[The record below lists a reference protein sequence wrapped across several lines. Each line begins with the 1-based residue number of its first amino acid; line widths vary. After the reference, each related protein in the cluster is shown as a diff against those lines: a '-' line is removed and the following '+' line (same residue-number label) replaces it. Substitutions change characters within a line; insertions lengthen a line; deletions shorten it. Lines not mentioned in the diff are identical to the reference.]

1 MKRTEKRG
9 RKPDKNS
16 SLAAVQEF
24 HLWILPAVLEL
35 RSDFGL
41 FSKED
46 EQGERMLVYCD
57 LPFAEDRRELVFRS
71 LIDRKHMPTED
82 QVSSASG
89 QYSSVSVR
97 DHNIE

>member
-1 MKRTEKRG
+1 MMS
-9 RKPDKNS
+9 KNS
-16 SLAAVQEF
+16 ISGT
-24 HLWILPAVLEL
+24 AVLEL

-46 EQGERMLVYCD
+46 EQGERVLVYCD

-82 QVSSASG
+82 QVGSIYPCSYDLRRQGDPSHFAIIILNDEG
-89 QYSSVSVR
+89 KK
-97 DHNIE
+97 

>member
-1 MKRTEKRG
+1 LV
-9 RKPDKNS
+9 S
-16 SLAAVQEF
+16 
-24 HLWILPAVLEL
+24 
-35 RSDFGL
+35 

-46 EQGERMLVYCD
+46 EQGERVLVYCD

-89 QYSSVSVR
+89 ILYHGWQ
-97 DHNIE
+97 

>member
-1 MKRTEKRG
+1 MMS
-9 RKPDKNS
+9 KNS
-16 SLAAVQEF
+16 ISGT
-24 HLWILPAVLEL
+24 AVLEL

-46 EQGERMLVYCD
+46 EQGERVLVYCD

-82 QVSSASG
+82 QVKQHLALYDLRRQVGPSHFS
-89 QYSSVSVR
+89 
-97 DHNIE
+97 IIMTKEKK